1 MNINQKNIVY
11 NFIVKSSIF
20 IFLLTLFIQVFLF
33 NNAISENSLSKVNTC
48 SVVEKIDTTLL
59 NSESLIISFVDIP
72 LIPEFENIQ
81 CLNTIY
87 GASINEGVVSIALA
101 QNKVIYSYALVILS
115 LVNFIFYFFRKERL
129 SLLLFFL
136 VTLNLYIFLVAENS
150 IAETLIL
157 AGIFLVPLITDLEII
172 EKVNMNFVLL
182 GVLFFSFF
190 LQQVYLSKEIISW
203 DISAYLSM
211 GQDINRGNLPYESQ
225 YELRPVVLV
234 YIYSVIDILSNGDY
248 RIVKF
253 LQDIPLLVLTILMF
267 STLKQKGKKANI
279 IAALLVYTSILSIE
293 YYGATGVTELYALL
307 PIALA
312 IYLLEKKQNTNF
324 LFLGILFSLATLTNH
339 GTVLFFIAATFYIYS
354 KYKNQLTRFFIGFSI
369 PHLFFLLIYF
379 INDLLRVY
387 LTANIQIPLG
397 YTSRSLVD
405 RVSGLFNGFIG
416 AFKGLYSYNIFL
428 SGVALF
434 IAGFIVYLSLNSFRK
449 DSLPNAL
456 SSLPY
461 FFVGGILHMFIIG
474 PAPGRYNFLI
484 YFFCLYIINIQENIV
499 VKFLLPLVVIASL
512 SIFHSSYEKSS
523 KNIQNFETIEEEY
536 LLQQI
541 AKDLQVNY
549 DVDTNSKV
557 LALDHHLIL
566 YYLDVPNLS
575 YVNHPVLIFLNE
587 VNLFDNPENTT
598 KEEIF
603 NELML
608 KEPDIILCNE
618 ELYSFC
624 EVIDD
629 YSRIEYPIRNNDS
642 IPIFIK
648 D

>member
-1 MNINQKNIVY
+1 MKKVL
-11 NFIVKSSIF
+11 FLV
-20 IFLLTLFIQVFLF
+20 FLLTLFFQVFLL
-33 NNAISENSLSKVNTC
+33 NNAISKNSLSKVNTC

-87 GASINEGVVSIALA
+87 GASINKGVTSIALA
-101 QNKVIYSYALVILS
+101 QNKVIYSYALVVLS
-115 LVNFIFYFFRKERL
+115 LINFIFYFFRKERL

-150 IAETLIL
+150 IAEIFIL

-182 GVLFFSFF
+182 GVLLFSFF
-190 LQQVYLSKEIISW
+190 LQQVYLSKEVLGWEVST
-203 DISAYLSM
+203 YLSM

-225 YELRPVVLV
+225 YENKGVFLF
-234 YIYSVIDILSNGDY
+234 YIYSVIDLLSNGDY

-293 YYGATGVTELYALL
+293 YYGEYAYSEFFSLL

-354 KYKNQLTRFFIGFSI
+354 KYKNQLTRFFTGFSI

-397 YTSRSLVD
+397 YTSISFGE
-405 RVSGLFNGFIG
+405 RVSNFLNGFIDP
-416 AFKGLYSYNIFL
+416 FKGLYSYNLFL

-461 FFVGGILHMFIIG
+461 FFVGGLIHLFIVG
-474 PAPGRYNFLI
+474 QAPGRYNFLI
-484 YFFCLYIINIQENIV
+484 YLFCLYIINIQENIV
-499 VKFLLPLVVIASL
+499 AKFLLPLVVIASL

-523 KNIQNFETIEEEY
+523 ENIQNFEIIEEEY
-536 LLQQI
+536 LLQEI

-566 YYLDVPNLS
+566 FYLDVPNLS
-575 YVNHPVLIFLNE
+575 YVNHPVLMFLNE

-603 NELML
+603 NEIML
-608 KEPDIILCNE
+608 KKPDVIICNE

-624 EVIDD
+624 EVIYD
-629 YSRIEYPIRNNDS
+629 YEKIEFDMNRPEQERFTIVV
-642 IPIFIK
+642 FLK

>member
-1 MNINQKNIVY
+1 MNTNQEKTVY
-11 NFIVKSSIF
+11 GFFTKSLISV
-20 IFLLTLFIQVFLF
+20 FLLTLFTQIFLF
-33 NNAISENSLSKVNTC
+33 NNAISKNSLSKVNTC
-48 SVVEKIDTTLL
+48 SVVEKIDNTLL
-59 NSESLIISFVDIP
+59 DSESLIISFVDIP

-87 GASINEGVVSIALA
+87 GASINEGVVFIALA
-101 QNKVIYSYALVILS
+101 QNKVIYSYALVVLS
-115 LVNFIFYFFRKERL
+115 LINFIFYFFRKERL
-129 SLLLFFL
+129 SLFLFFL

-150 IAETLIL
+150 IAETFIL
-157 AGIFLVPLITDLEII
+157 AAIFLVPLITDLEII
-172 EKVNMNFVLL
+172 EKINMNFVLL
-182 GVLFFSFF
+182 GVLFLSFF
-190 LQQVYLSKEIISW
+190 LQQVYLSKEVLGWEVST
-203 DISAYLSM
+203 YLSM

-225 YELRPVVLV
+225 YENKGVFLF
-234 YIYSVIDILSNGDY
+234 YIYSIIDFLSNGDY

-267 STLKQKGKKANI
+267 STLKQKGKKENI

-293 YYGATGVTELYALL
+293 YYGASGFTELYALL

-312 IYLLEKKQNTNF
+312 IYLLEKKQDTNF

-339 GTVLFFIAATFYIYS
+339 GTAIFFIAATFYIYL
-354 KYKNQLTRFFIGFSI
+354 KYKNQLARFFIGFSI

-387 LTANIQIPLG
+387 LIANIQIPLG
-397 YTSRSLVD
+397 YTSRPLVD
-405 RVSGLFNGFIG
+405 RVSGFSSGFTG
-416 AFKGLYSYNIFL
+416 AFRGLYNYNIFL
-428 SGVALF
+428 AAAALF
-434 IAGFIVYLSLNSFRK
+434 ITGFIVYLALNSFRK
-449 DSLPNAL
+449 DSSPNAL

-461 FFVGGILHMFIIG
+461 FFVGGLIHLFIIG
-474 PAPGRYNFLI
+474 QAPGRYNFLI
-484 YFFCLYIINIQENIV
+484 YLFCLYIINLQENIV
-499 VKFLLPLVVIASL
+499 TKFLLPLVVIASL
-512 SIFHSSYEKSS
+512 SIFQSSYEKSS
-523 KNIQNFETIEEEY
+523 ENIQNFETIEEKY
-536 LLQQI
+536 LLQEI
-541 AKDLQVNY
+541 AKDLQLNY

-575 YVNHPVLIFLNE
+575 YVNHPTLMFLNE

-603 NELML
+603 NELMS

-624 EVIDD
+624 ENINN
-629 YSRIEYPIRNNDS
+629 YKKIEYPIGDNAF